1 MQEETPVRR
10 PGFLRVWGGFGL
22 WILLL
27 PRLPAGTRERDE
39 YLLNFLQELVSVT
52 NTC

>member
-22 WILLL
+22 WIVLL
-27 PRLPAGTRERDE
+27 PRLPAGTRESDE
-39 YLLNFLQELVSVT
+39 CLLNFLQELVSVT